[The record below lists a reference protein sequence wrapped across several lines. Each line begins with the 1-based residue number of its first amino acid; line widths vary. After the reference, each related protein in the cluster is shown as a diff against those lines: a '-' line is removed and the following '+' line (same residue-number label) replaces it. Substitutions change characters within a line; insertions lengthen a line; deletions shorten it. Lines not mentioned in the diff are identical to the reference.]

1 MIGRLSTGEWP
12 PFAPSLFAITK
23 DVPYPSVA
31 LSFWVAM
38 ASVTSPHLTRPFRF
52 FGRWIVGIAGVSAF
66 GLGITAPGATVGAM
80 ALGFAVSAAVHLIF
94 GSPANLP
101 NLGEVQR
108 VLASMGVPATP
119 TTVSRRTGVVRVQA
133 EAADG
138 ADLDVKI
145 YGRDAW
151 DGQFL
156 VTLWRHLWYR
166 QGSRTLA
173 LSRIQQVEHEAFLT
187 LLAQQ
192 RDVPTFTVVAAGR
205 NVIGDAVLVVKRRGE
220 LLVDTVDQITDE
232 QVAAM
237 WRALAG
243 LHAAGITHGA
253 IDANH
258 VFLDGD
264 TVGFADLST
273 GEVLSND
280 VAPLIDRAQMLVAT
294 ATLAGLDRAVAV
306 AVDALGSDGLAEVT
320 SAIQPAALTQ
330 LLRRA
335 CDAVGLDIDD
345 LRVAAVNASGGEQRD
360 LQKLRRVTV
369 GGLLTVVL
377 LFIAGNVLI
386 SGLIDIGLDTIVD
399 AIRGPSIPILI
410 LAFCISCL
418 GRFSNAV
425 ALSGMSPTP
434 IPLGRLTALQFAMT
448 FVGLAMPSTA
458 GRVAVNIRFFQRAGV
473 EPTTAVAIGALDG
486 FTGFLC
492 QMFLMGTILLF
503 GLGSLNITLS
513 EDFDVEAA
521 KTLILWLLVILAIAI
536 IVIFAVSRIR
546 NWLFGL
552 VRKVRDFVVPL
563 LQSPRR
569 LIVAFSGNLVS
580 ELIGSLTQ
588 FTVLIAFDQH
598 VNYLD
603 VVLVSITVSL
613 FAGLM
618 PVPGGIGVTE
628 AALTAGFISIGVP
641 ADVAFAAA
649 LTCRMITFYIP
660 PVIGVFVF
668 RWMQKQRYL

>member
-1 MIGRLSTGEWP
+1 
-12 PFAPSLFAITK
+12 
-23 DVPYPSVA
+23 
-31 LSFWVAM
+31 
-38 ASVTSPHLTRPFRF
+38 
-52 FGRWIVGIAGVSAF
+52 
-66 GLGITAPGATVGAM
+66 
-80 ALGFAVSAAVHLIF
+80 
-94 GSPANLP
+94 
-101 NLGEVQR
+101 
-108 VLASMGVPATP
+108 
-119 TTVSRRTGVVRVQA
+119 
-133 EAADG
+133 
-138 ADLDVKI
+138 
-145 YGRDAW
+145 
-151 DGQFL
+151 
-156 VTLWRHLWYR
+156 
-166 QGSRTLA
+166 
-173 LSRIQQVEHEAFLT
+173 
-187 LLAQQ
+187 
-192 RDVPTFTVVAAGR
+192 
-205 NVIGDAVLVVKRRGE
+205 
-220 LLVDTVDQITDE
+220 
-232 QVAAM
+232 
-237 WRALAG
+237 
-243 LHAAGITHGA
+243 
-253 IDANH
+253 
-258 VFLDGD
+258 
-264 TVGFADLST
+264 
-273 GEVLSND
+273 
-280 VAPLIDRAQMLVAT
+280 
-294 ATLAGLDRAVAV
+294 
-306 AVDALGSDGLAEVT
+306 
-320 SAIQPAALTQ
+320 
-330 LLRRA
+330 
-335 CDAVGLDIDD
+335 
-345 LRVAAVNASGGEQRD
+345 
-360 LQKLRRVTV
+360 
-369 GGLLTVVL
+369 
-377 LFIAGNVLI
+377 
-386 SGLIDIGLDTIVD
+386 
-399 AIRGPSIPILI
+399 
-410 LAFCISCL
+410 
-418 GRFSNAV
+418 
-425 ALSGMSPTP
+425 MSPTP

-641 ADVAFAAA
+641 SDVAFAAA